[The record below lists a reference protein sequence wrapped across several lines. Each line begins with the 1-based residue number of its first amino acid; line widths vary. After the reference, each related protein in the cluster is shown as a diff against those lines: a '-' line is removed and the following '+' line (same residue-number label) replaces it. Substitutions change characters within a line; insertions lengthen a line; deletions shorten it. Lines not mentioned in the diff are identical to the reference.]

1 MNLSPHIW
9 ISLGIAII
17 AVGICVSLIVEGFL
31 SKGASLPDLNDQEGP
46 GPDLRLSLTI
56 RE

>member
-1 MNLSPHIW
+1 MNVTPHIW

-17 AVGICVSLIVEGFL
+17 AVGICLSLIVEGFL
-31 SKGASLPDLNDQEGP
+31 SKGASLPEPGEQDDP